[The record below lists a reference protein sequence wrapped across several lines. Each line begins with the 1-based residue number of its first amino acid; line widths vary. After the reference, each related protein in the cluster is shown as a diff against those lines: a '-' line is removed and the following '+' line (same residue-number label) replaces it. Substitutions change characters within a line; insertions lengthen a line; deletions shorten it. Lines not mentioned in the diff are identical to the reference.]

1 MVNSSC
7 LMKIMDLV
15 ESKNLKAMKKWSLRN
30 RVRRDGQKSTH
41 VLNLRKQV
49 RQLLNLVS
57 GNDICEML
65 KGENLI
71 FIKFLLQF
79 NIIF

>member
-1 MVNSSC
+1 
-7 LMKIMDLV
+7 MKIMDSV
-15 ESKNLKAMKKWSLRN
+15 ESKNLKAMKKWSIRN
-30 RVRRDGQKSTH
+30 RVRRGGQKSTH
-41 VLNLRKQV
+41 VFNLRKQV

-57 GNDICEML
+57 GNDICEIL

-79 NIIF
+79 NI

>member
-1 MVNSSC
+1 
-7 LMKIMDLV
+7 MKIMDLV
-15 ESKNLKAMKKWSLRN
+15 QSKNLKAMKKWSLRN
-30 RVRRDGQKSTH
+30 RVRPDGQKSTH

-79 NIIF
+79 NI